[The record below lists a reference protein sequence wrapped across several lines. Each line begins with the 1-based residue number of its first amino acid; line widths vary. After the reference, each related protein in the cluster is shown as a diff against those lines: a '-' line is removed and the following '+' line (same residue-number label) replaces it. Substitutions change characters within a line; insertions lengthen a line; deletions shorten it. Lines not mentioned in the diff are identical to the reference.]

1 MSSTK
6 VLLILLIVG
15 ILLFVVLMVWGSGK
29 NSQKP
34 VPPKDAAENFNNDQ
48 DNGKHSNL
56 DAFNRILGPFGPTL
70 KASSLSPALT
80 TFDLGSRTSYTI
92 TIGPDDKHKFRQ
104 AKFLVEPTQP
114 VLCAQVVYKAIASKD
129 VDENLRNQDSNA
141 VKNKTPPNQFTLTIL
156 EAGGT
161 LTVGRN
167 PNFLNPNTG
176 PCKVELK

>member
-1 MSSTK
+1 MK
-6 VLLILLIVG
+6 VLVILLIVG
-15 ILLFVVLMVWGSGK
+15 VLLFVVLMVWGSGK

-34 VPPKDAAENFNNDQ
+34 VPPKDAAENFNRDR

-56 DAFNRILGPFGPTL
+56 DAFNGILGPFGPTL
-70 KASSLSPALT
+70 KASSLTPALT
-80 TFDLGSRTSYTI
+80 AFDLGAKTSYTI
-92 TIGPDDKHKFRQ
+92 TIRPDDKHKFRQ

-141 VKNKTPPNQFTLTIL
+141 VKNKKPPNEFTLTIL

-167 PNFLNPNTG
+167 PNFLSPNTG